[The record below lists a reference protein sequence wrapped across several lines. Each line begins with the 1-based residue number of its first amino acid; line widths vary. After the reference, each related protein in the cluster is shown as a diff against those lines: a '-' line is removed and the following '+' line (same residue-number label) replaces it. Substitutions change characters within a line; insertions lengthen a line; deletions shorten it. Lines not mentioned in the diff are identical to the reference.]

1 MTMVGRRNA
10 TLLCDSQLPRPLCV
24 ESLHAHF
31 DASWRP
37 NEPSRIYV
45 GLPPERPWRG
55 PRRRVTSRSEKHAAR
70 WLPASWEGHAY
81 AMERRVSVSSAA
93 WFLRLSLIAT
103 GNARAAG
110 YPDHP
115 VRIIVGYP
123 AGGSTDIVARII
135 GNWLSQKLGQQFIV
149 ENKPGAGNNIGT
161 ELVTKAAPDGY
172 TLLLVN
178 PANTIN
184 ATLYKKLNFVFL
196 RDIDPVANV
205 IQVPNVME
213 VNPSVPVKTVA
224 EFIAYVKANPD
235 KINVASSG
243 NGTSIHLSGELFK
256 MMTGVKMTHV
266 PYKGSAPMLTDLL
279 GGQVQVTFDNLPS
292 SIAHIRAGKLRAL
305 AVTTAKRSP
314 ELPDVPTVADTVPGL
329 RSRRLLRLRRA
340 AWDAEGDRRSA
351 QQGDQ
356 RGAQGSRHPG
366 QAQGSRRHSGAR
378 LAGRF
383 RQVPRQRNRQ
393 MGKGCARRQ
402 SVDPVTLD
410 CSGRSPL

>member
-1 MTMVGRRNA
+1 MRRNVGFLSR
-10 TLLCDSQLPRPLCV
+10 LLL
-24 ESLHAHF
+24 
-31 DASWRP
+31 
-37 NEPSRIYV
+37 
-45 GLPPERPWRG
+45 GLFG
-55 PRRRVTSRSEKHAAR
+55 
-70 WLPASWEGHAY
+70 
-81 AMERRVSVSSAA
+81 
-93 WFLRLSLIAT
+93 LSLIAAAD
-103 GNARAAG
+103 ARAAG

-135 GNWLSQKLGQQFIV
+135 GNWLSNKLGQQFLV

-196 RDIDPVANV
+196 RDIDPVANI

-213 VNPSVPVKTVA
+213 VNPQVPVKTVA

-235 KINVASSG
+235 KINLASSG

-256 MMTGVKMTHV
+256 MMTGLKITHI

-314 ELPDVPTVADTVPGL
+314 ELPDVPTVAETVPGYEAVAFFGIGATHGTPKEVVD
-329 RSRRLLRLRRA
+329 LLNKEINA
-340 AWDAEGDRRSA
+340 ALKDPGILAKLKDLG
-351 QQGDQ
+351 GIPVP
-356 RGAQGSRHPG
+356 GSPADFG
-366 QAQGSRRHSGAR
+366 KF
-378 LAGRF
+378 LASETAKWEKVVHAANLSI
-383 RQVPRQRNRQ
+383 Q
-393 MGKGCARRQ
+393 
-402 SVDPVTLD
+402 
-410 CSGRSPL
+410 